1 MTMRSGLTTGN
12 AAFLTCVG
20 SPSQVGRAGLLL
32 DSIRAFGG
40 RLRDRP
46 FWVVEA
52 DPEGAPCGA
61 LADVGAAVVPL
72 SVPSSIDGYLFA
84 RKVTAC
90 ARAEELAAGS
100 VETLIW
106 LIPEC
111 LILKPPALL
120 ELSPSVDVAVRPVH
134 IRNVGL
140 PTGEEPDAFW
150 RGVFATVGEP
160 PGSFTVESFIEGVR
174 IRPYFNSGAFS
185 VRPEVGLMRSWLE
198 AFEALVADEVFQEE
212 ACGDER
218 HRVFLHQAVLSA
230 LIATSLE
237 RARIRELPPDY
248 GYPYNLHGSVP
259 AGRRA
264 AALGDTVCAIYEE
277 RSVDP
282 RDVDDIEIPE
292 PLRSW
297 LVARTAKGEA

>member
-1 MTMRSGLTTGN
+1 MSDGPRGN
-12 AAFLTCVG
+12 TAFFTCVG
-20 SPSQVGRAGLLL
+20 SRRQVRCGRLLL

-40 RLRDRP
+40 ELRNCP
-46 FWVVEA
+46 FWVVEV

-61 LADVGAAVVPL
+61 LADIGATVVPL
-72 SVPSSIDGYLFA
+72 AVPASIDGYAFA
-84 RKVTAC
+84 RKVCAC

-106 LIPEC
+106 LIPES
-111 LILKPPALL
+111 LILKPPELL
-120 ELSPSVDVAVRPVH
+120 ELPSSMDVAVRPVH

-140 PTGEEPDAFW
+140 PAGEVPDAFW
-150 RGVFATVGEP
+150 GGVFAAVGEP
-160 PGSFTVESFIEGVR
+160 PDSFTVESFIEGER
-174 IRPYFNSGAFS
+174 IRPYFNSAAFS
-185 VRPEVGLMRSWLE
+185 VRPVLGLMRTWLRF
-198 AFEALVADEVFQEE
+198 FETLVTDDAFQEE

-230 LIATSLE
+230 LIATSVD

-248 GYPYNLHGSVP
+248 GYPYNLHGLVP
-259 AGRRA
+259 VDRRA
-264 AALGDTVCAIYEE
+264 AALADTVCAIYED

-282 RDVDDIEIPE
+282 REVTDIEIQE

-297 LVARTAKGEA
+297 LAARSVRREA

>member
-1 MTMRSGLTTGN
+1 VIVAEGCDGS
-12 AAFLTCVG
+12 AVFFTCVG
-20 SPSQVGRAGLLL
+20 SRGQVERARLLL

-40 RLRDRP
+40 ELRDCP
-46 FWVVEA
+46 FWVLEGN
-52 DPEGAPCGA
+52 PEEAPCGA
-61 LADVGAAVVPL
+61 LADIGATVVPL
-72 SVPSSIDGYLFA
+72 AVPASIRGYAFA
-84 RKVTAC
+84 MKVCAC

-111 LILKPPALL
+111 IILKPPELL
-120 ELSPSVDVAVRPVH
+120 KLPSSMDVAVRPVH

-140 PTGEEPDAFW
+140 PAGEPPDAFW
-150 RGVFATVGEP
+150 RGVFATAGEP
-160 PGSFTVESFIEGVR
+160 PDSFMVESFVEGER
-174 IRPYFNSGAFS
+174 IRPYFNSAVFS
-185 VRPEVGLMRSWLE
+185 VRPALGLMRMWLRF
-198 AFEALVADEVFQEE
+198 FETLVADNTFQEE

-230 LIATSLE
+230 LVATSLD

-248 GYPYNLHGSVP
+248 GYPYNLHPLVP
-259 AGRRA
+259 PSRRA
-264 AALGDTVCAIYEE
+264 TALTDTVCAIYEE

-282 RDVDDIEIPE
+282 REVDDIEIGE

-297 LVARTAKGEA
+297 LTARVVRREA

>member
-1 MTMRSGLTTGN
+1 MIEGFEGN
-12 AAFLTCVG
+12 TAFFTCAG
-20 SPSQVGRAGLLL
+20 SRGQVASARLLL

-40 RLRDRP
+40 GLRDRP
-46 FWVVEA
+46 FWVVEG
-52 DPEGAPCGA
+52 DPEDAPCGA
-61 LADVGAAVVPL
+61 LADIGATVVAL
-72 SVPSSIDGYLFA
+72 EVPASIGGYAFA
-84 RKVTAC
+84 RKVCAC

-111 LILKPPALL
+111 LILKPPELL
-120 ELSPSVDVAVRPVH
+120 ELPSSMDVAVWPVH

-140 PTGEEPDAFW
+140 PAGEAPDAFW
-150 RGVFATVGEP
+150 RGVFAAVGEP
-160 PGSFTVESFIEGVR
+160 PDSFMVESFIEGER
-174 IRPYFNSGAFS
+174 IRPYFNSAVFS
-185 VRPEVGLMRSWLE
+185 VRPVLGLMRKWLG
-198 AFEALVADEVFQEE
+198 AFETLVTDDTFQEE

-230 LIATSLE
+230 LIATSLD

-248 GYPYNLHGSVP
+248 GYPYNLHGLVP

-264 AALGDTVCAIYEE
+264 AALADTVCAIYED

-282 RDVDDIEIPE
+282 REVGDIEIRE

-297 LVARTAKGEA
+297 LAARTVKREA